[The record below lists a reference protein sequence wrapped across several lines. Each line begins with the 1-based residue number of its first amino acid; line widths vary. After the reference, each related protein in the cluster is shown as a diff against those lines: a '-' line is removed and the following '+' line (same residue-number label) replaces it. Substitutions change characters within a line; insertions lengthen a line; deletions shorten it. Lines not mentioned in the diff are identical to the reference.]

1 MRRDLLL
8 LLALKDD
15 TELRKA
21 NQQNTKENSTA
32 HTLMR
37 KKKTCCRIC
46 CRGKKHPKNH
56 GFQETAIKEERFQA
70 VCQQQQQ
77 WQKNESTD

>member
-1 MRRDLLL
+1 MGRDLLL

-46 CRGKKHPKNH
+46 CRGKKHPKKSWLSRNGH
-56 GFQETAIKEERFQA
+56 KRRTVPGGVSTAAA
-70 VCQQQQQ
+70 VVE
-77 WQKNESTD
+77 K